1 MMNSKLKTQHSKLAV
16 IVGALFLALA
26 ANAQAQQ
33 TKKIP
38 RIGYL
43 HPGSTPT
50 PRDESFRQ
58 GLRDVGYV
66 EGRNIL
72 IEYRYAAGEIERFP
86 ALAEELA
93 RSNVDV
99 IVAVSSEGARAAKEA
114 TKTIPIVMVSV
125 GADPVE
131 AGLVKSLAHPG
142 GNITGFTTFG
152 VDVASKRLEL
162 FKEVV
167 PRLVSVAILY
177 DPDNRA
183 NLLHLKEAQ
192 TSARQ
197 LALTLHSWAV
207 RDAADFE
214 KIFAAIEKAPPDGL
228 YVPAGPL
235 MYANEKRIASFASK
249 SRLPSA
255 YASRE
260 AVEGG
265 GLLSYAARTE
275 EPFRR
280 AAVFVDK
287 ILKGAKP
294 ADLPVEQPTKFEMVI
309 NLKTAK
315 QIGLTIPP
323 NVLARAD
330 KVIK

>member
-260 AVEGG
+260 AVGGG

-275 EPFRR
+275 EPFRG

-287 ILKGAKP
+287 FLKGAKP